1 MKQLKLDELTQDN
14 HLKMRIGTDG
24 DNLISNA
31 LKNRKINLEKI
42 PELQNGDLDFCRDYD
57 ISNVFGLNEKH
68 DWAKDLLDQIKEV
81 GKDSVNIAILVDPDG
96 DGFTSGALMYNYL
109 HDKLGIK
116 HIKTLLPLSK
126 EHGIGIFYK
135 NHMFFN
141 SWDTFDA
148 LILPDSSVND
158 LKTIVSL
165 YENYDIVSYV
175 IDHHILE
182 NNIEDFVFNKRY
194 QKFFKVV
201 SDQLSIDQKITREFT
216 GVGMSWL
223 FCKRL
228 DELLAGD
235 YQELVKNNH
244 ISAEAYLD
252 LVAVG
257 QISDVSDTREEG
269 LHIIV
274 MTGLNSLNDNLHN
287 NLLLKEFTRVKPL
300 SCIKDVQFSIVPMI
314 NAVSRIGEKEDREVL
329 IQALTNQDQEFLVNK
344 KRKNKATGHFELRSE
359 RQNIYEYAVDM
370 LQRVK
375 RAQDSMVKK
384 AISEMSDKSKENDP
398 VIVKTLPDKYD
409 TGIAGLI
416 ANKIQGKYHLP
427 ALVVNSEL
435 RGSAR
440 SPRNYGNLKDVL
452 SDFDSVNYALGH
464 EQAFGVGISNV
475 DDFVAECMVNDLSN
489 TGGGYVYPVD
499 KVYINELP
507 TVDEC
512 QAVSDFKQVWSGV
525 NDEPAVGVLGLDIS
539 KAQISVKNGTLKIVI
554 GDIEIVQFNSDLDID
569 NNFNRFSC
577 YVDIVGKP
585 SVNKFYGR
593 TTNQLVV
600 DEIRFTQPIYED
612 DETQTFNFEGA
623 WF

>member
-1 MKQLKLDELTQDN
+1 MKQSELNELTQED
-14 HLKMRIGTDG
+14 HLKMKIGVDG
-24 DNLISNA
+24 EDLISNA
-31 LKNRKINLEKI
+31 LENRRINLEKL
-42 PELQNGDLDFCRDYD
+42 PELQNGDLDFCRDFD

-68 DWAKDLLDQIKEV
+68 DWARDLLDQIKEI
-81 GKDSVNIAILVDPDG
+81 GKDSINIAILVDPDG

-109 HDKLGIK
+109 HDKLGVK
-116 HIKTLLPLSK
+116 HIKTLLPLTK
-126 EHGIGIFYK
+126 DHGIGAFYK
-135 NHMFFN
+135 KNSFSHSWSEFN
-141 SWDTFDA
+141 A

-158 LKTIVSL
+158 LKTIASL
-165 YENYDIVSYV
+165 HENFGIVSYV

-182 NNIEDFVFNKRY
+182 NNIEDFVFNKKY

-201 SDQLSIDQKITREFT
+201 SDQLSIDQKITHEFT

-228 DELLAGD
+228 DELLTKD
-235 YQELVKNNH
+235 YQELVENSH
-244 ISAEAYLD
+244 INANLYLD
-252 LVAVG
+252 LVTIG
-257 QISDVSDTREEG
+257 QISDVSDTREEK

-274 MTGLNSLNDNLHN
+274 MTGLNNLYN
-287 NLLLKEFTRVKPL
+287 NLLREFIKVKPL
-300 SCIKDVQFSIVPMI
+300 SSIKDVQFSIVPMI
-314 NAVSRIGEKEDREVL
+314 NSVSRIGEKEDREIL
-329 IQALTNQDQEFLVNK
+329 IQALTNQDQEFLVTK

-384 AISEMSDKSKENDP
+384 AISEMSDENKKGDP
-398 VIVKTLPDKYD
+398 VIIRTLPDKYD

-464 EQAFGVGISNV
+464 EQAFGVSISNV
-475 DDFVAECMVNDLSN
+475 DDFVVECMVNNLSN
-489 TGGGYVYPVD
+489 TGEYVYPVD
-499 KVYINELP
+499 KVYINDLP
-507 TVDEC
+507 TANEC

-525 NDEPAVGVLGLDIS
+525 NDEPVVGVLGLDIS
-539 KAQISVKNGTLKIVI
+539 KAKINIKNGTLKIVI

-569 NNFNRFSC
+569 NNFNSFGC

-585 SVNKFYGR
+585 GVNKFFGR

-600 DEIRFTQPIYED
+600 DEIRFVQPIYED

>member
-1 MKQLKLDELTQDN
+1 MKQLKLDELTQGN
-14 HLKMRIGTDG
+14 HLKMRIGADG

-57 ISNVFGLNEKH
+57 ISNVFGLNDKH
-68 DWAKDLLDQIKEV
+68 DWAKDLLDQIKAV
-81 GKDSVNIAILVDPDG
+81 GKDNINIAILVDPDG

-135 NHMFFN
+135 NHMFSN
-141 SWDTFDA
+141 SWDKFDA

-158 LKTIVSL
+158 LKIIASL

-182 NNIEDFVFNKRY
+182 NNIKDFVFNKKY

-201 SDQLSIDQKITREFT
+201 SDQLNIDQKITREFT

-228 DELLAGD
+228 DDLLTND
-235 YQELVKNNH
+235 YQELVEDSH
-244 ISAEAYLD
+244 INANLYLD
-252 LVAVG
+252 LVAIG
-257 QISDVSDTREEG
+257 QISDVSDTREED

-274 MTGLNSLNDNLHN
+274 MTGLNNLYN
-287 NLLLKEFTRVKPL
+287 NLLKEFARVKPL

-314 NAVSRIGEKEDREVL
+314 NAVSRIGEKEDRGVL

-344 KRKNKATGHFELRSE
+344 KRKNKATGHFEMRSE

-375 RAQDSMVKK
+375 RTQDSTVKK
-384 AISEMSDKSKENDP
+384 AINEMSDDNEKIDS

-427 ALVVNSEL
+427 ALVINSDL

-452 SDFDSVNYALGH
+452 SDFGSVKYALGH
-464 EQAFGVGISNV
+464 EQAFGVGINDI
-475 DDFVAECMVNDLSN
+475 DDFVSEFRSSDLANDDE
-489 TGGGYVYPVD
+489 YVYPVD
-499 KVYINELP
+499 KVYINDLP

-512 QAVSDFKQVWSGV
+512 ETVSDFKQIWSGV
-525 NDEPAVGVLGLDIS
+525 NDEPVVGVLGLDIS
-539 KAQISVKNGTLKIVI
+539 KAQVNVKNGTLKITI
-554 GDIEIVQFNSDLDID
+554 GDIEIVQFNFDLDID